1 MKITDSV
8 KYIGID
14 DKDIDLFES
23 QYVVENGVSYN
34 SYLILDEKVALMDTV
49 DIRGV
54 DGWLQ
59 NMERELNGRKI
70 DYIVVQHMEPDHSGA
85 LSHVLDR
92 YPDAVV
98 VGNAK
103 TFLFISQFFEI
114 DLSGRKL
121 EVKEGD
127 TLNLGSHTLQFIMA
141 PMVHWPEV
149 MVTYE
154 STEKLLF
161 SADAFGKF
169 GALDT
174 EEDWACEARRYYF
187 NIVGKYGASVQALL
201 KKAAKLEI
209 SKILPLHGPILEENL
224 EYYLNLYD
232 IWSGYKPETKGV
244 FIACASIYGNTKK
257 AAEILADKVRA
268 LGEEK
273 VVVSDLSREDM
284 AECVEDAF
292 RYDRMILCSATYDG
306 GAFSPM
312 EDFLHHLQMKS
323 YRDRTVALM
332 ENGTWAPMAAKAMQG
347 YLESMKNIRIL
358 EQKVT
363 IKSTLK
369 PADEAAMDALAKAIV
384 DCR

>member
-114 DLSGRKL
+114 DLSGRTL

-273 VVVSDLSREDM
+273 VVVSDLSRDDM

-292 RYDRMILCSATYDG
+292 R
-306 GAFSPM
+306 
-312 EDFLHHLQMKS
+312 
-323 YRDRTVALM
+323 
-332 ENGTWAPMAAKAMQG
+332 
-347 YLESMKNIRIL
+347 
-358 EQKVT
+358 
-363 IKSTLK
+363 
-369 PADEAAMDALAKAIV
+369 
-384 DCR
+384 